1 MRLILFVIVAVLLVV
16 DYGQTR
22 DIKNHAEL
30 KESNF
35 ILGEHP
41 EARAISAYFVIC
53 LLLTAAA
60 VLVLPE
66 TFGMVLLGGLAA
78 LEGAVTW
85 RNWKLGLRVRL
96 HG

>member
-1 MRLILFVIVAVLLVV
+1 MKMLMFVIVAALLVV

-22 DIKNHAEL
+22 DIANHNEL
-30 KESNF
+30 KETNF

-66 TFGMVLLGGLAA
+66 TFGMVLLGGLTV

-85 RNWKLGLRVRL
+85 RNWKLGLKVRL